1 MRVHWPGNET
11 QGDCLS
17 GRCVPWQFPI
27 PLRSGD
33 QNPSRALGAI
43 RFIPS
48 DPFDPHSL
56 SVMPGLVAS
65 GTAMLMIGI
74 EVRFRPAPHGPRPRL
89 LRMATAL
96 TATPDITAPGRLD
109 PEACQRALGARDA
122 RFDGLF
128 FVGITTT
135 RVYCRPVCP
144 ARVSYPE
151 RRRFFETPAAAE
163 GAGFRPCLRCRP
175 ELAPGRA
182 LIDAIPRLA
191 HVAAHRI
198 AAGALNGRNVA
209 DLARDLGVSERHLRR
224 AMEREVGVSPLELA
238 QTHRLLLAKRLLAD
252 TNLSVTRVAY
262 ASGFQSLRRFNAVF
276 LERYRMPPTA
286 LRKGQRATDA
296 TRSHRTRVTADTTQ
310 GGELLRLTLAYREP
324 LAWSVLLETLGPTLL
339 PGAEIVDGLRYGR
352 TVRLDGRTG
361 LVFVTIDAPNAG
373 RSRRLGNTHL
383 TVDVS
388 PTLLPMLMPLLARLR
403 RLFDLD
409 AEPNVIDE
417 HLTQS
422 GLGEL
427 VNRTPGLRMPGA
439 FDGFEAA
446 LALLLRGEA
455 HEPASA
461 DTQRRVVTTLGE
473 PIETPFPSL
482 SHLTPTAAQVADA
495 GAEGLTALGVPAE
508 RATAIATI
516 ARVAAEGTLPLE
528 PGSDVNATHRAL
540 TEIDGVGE
548 RLATTIVARALQWPD
563 AFTSSDPAL
572 QRAAGATTT
581 RDLERRAEAWRP
593 WRAYAALHFTP
604 REGDG

>member
-1 MRVHWPGNET
+1 MK
-11 QGDCLS
+11 
-17 GRCVPWQFPI
+17 
-27 PLRSGD
+27 
-33 QNPSRALGAI
+33 
-43 RFIPS
+43 
-48 DPFDPHSL
+48 
-56 SVMPGLVAS
+56 
-65 GTAMLMIGI
+65 IGI
-74 EVRFRPAPHGPRPRL
+74 EVRFRPAPRGPRPRL
-89 LRMATAL
+89 LDMATAL
-96 TATPDITAPGRLD
+96 TATPDLTAPGRLD
-109 PEACQRALGARDA
+109 PDACQRALGARDA

-198 AAGALNGRNVA
+198 AAGALNGRSVA
-209 DLARDLGVSERHLRR
+209 DLATDLGVSERHLRR

-276 LERYRMPPTA
+276 RERYRMPPTA

-296 TRSHRTRVTADTTQ
+296 IRAHRTRTAAETTQ
-310 GGELLRLTLAYREP
+310 AAELLRLTLAYREP
-324 LAWSVLLETLGPTLL
+324 LAWSGLLRTLGPTLL
-339 PGAEIVDGLRYGR
+339 PGAEIVDGPRYGR

-361 LVFVTIDAPNAG
+361 LVFVTIDTPNAS
-373 RSRRLGNTHL
+373 RPRRLGNTHL
-383 TVDVS
+383 TVEVS
-388 PTLLPMLMPLLARLR
+388 PTLLPTLMPLLARLR

-422 GLGEL
+422 GLGAL

-439 FDGFEAA
+439 FDGFEAT
-446 LALLLRGEA
+446 LAVLLRGDEQDS
-455 HEPASA
+455 ASA
-461 DTQRRVVTTLGE
+461 ETLRRVVAALGE
-473 PIETPFPSL
+473 PVETPFASL
-482 SHLTPTAAQVADA
+482 THLTPTAEQIADA
-495 GAEGLTALGVPAE
+495 GSDGLTALGVAAE
-508 RATAIATI
+508 RAPAIVTI
-516 ARVAAEGTLPLE
+516 ARMVAEGTLPLE
-528 PGSDVNATHRAL
+528 PGSDVNATYRAL
-540 TEIDGVGE
+540 AEIEGVGE

-563 AFTSSDPAL
+563 AFTSSDPVL
-572 QRAAGATTT
+572 QGAAGATTA

-593 WRAYAALHFTP
+593 WRAYAALHLTP
-604 REGDG
+604 RDGDG